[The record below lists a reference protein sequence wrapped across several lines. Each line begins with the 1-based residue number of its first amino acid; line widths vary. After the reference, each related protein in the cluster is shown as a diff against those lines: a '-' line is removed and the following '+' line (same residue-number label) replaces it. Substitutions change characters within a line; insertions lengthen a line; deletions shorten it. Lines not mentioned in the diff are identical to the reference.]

1 MTAENDRTRTSG
13 AVQGNPAGGADPQP
27 ATPRN
32 WDGCNESYC
41 DLLRLAKA
49 TVSAAIIA
57 GNALAA
63 AAEELGDGFDAFITV
78 RTPWGV
84 AEARAVIRFAT
95 EVGLQADRLTPAHD
109 VRLAR
114 LLTAAALMGHLYLER
129 QDQGDDHPHA
139 Y

>member
-1 MTAENDRTRTSG
+1 
-13 AVQGNPAGGADPQP
+13 
-27 ATPRN
+27 
-32 WDGCNESYC
+32 
-41 DLLRLAKA
+41 LAKA